1 MTFKHYDVVR
11 AASPSDLA
19 EKLTHKLKEGWQP
32 FGRPKKTNKIS
43 VIREIAEKLI
53 KFNTKK
59 NQGIRKLLIASI
71 PSLFARNFSGLSTC

>member
-1 MTFKHYDVVR
+1 KAKGLPFGNPLSY
-11 AASPSDLA
+11 LA
-19 EKLTHKLKEGWQP
+19 EAQRFELWNP
-32 FGRPKKTNKIS
+32 FGSPVFKTEEKQIKIS

>member
-1 MTFKHYDVVR
+1 
-11 AASPSDLA
+11 
-19 EKLTHKLKEGWQP
+19 
-32 FGRPKKTNKIS
+32 IS

-71 PSLFARNFSGLSTC
+71 PSLFARNFFWIVYLLTTSGKSSVGVIFVLRS

>member
-1 MTFKHYDVVR
+1 Y
-11 AASPSDLA
+11 LA
-19 EKLTHKLKEGWQP
+19 EAQRFELWNP
-32 FGRPKKTNKIS
+32 FGSPVFKTEEKQIKIS
-43 VIREIAEKLI
+43 AIREIAEKLI

>member
-1 MTFKHYDVVR
+1 TE
-11 AASPSDLA
+11 
-19 EKLTHKLKEGWQP
+19 EKQI
-32 FGRPKKTNKIS
+32 KIS
-43 VIREIAEKLI
+43 AIREIAEKLI